1 MYPFVRS
8 RIKIRTFLLTFR
20 ISFAAYLPWHGN
32 PGWYPILAA
41 LSKKENINWILFL
54 NRHFG
59 HVFRRKNRGYL
70 ISESLAAASTPRNL
84 HQRVDSTI
92 ITNSSSLPYYHGI
105 YIWLLYTW
113 GQLDHLDLL
122 SAKYMSHINIME
134 KLATTCGRK
143 CYLCLHLHRS
153 PPKFI
158 KCIKSFTTWG
168 NLNHLDLI
176 SPKYTSHIKLME
188 KLASTCGHHHQSSS
202 IPY

>member
-1 MYPFVRS
+1 MTSRRYNNDSTLSFAQGICEIWNQILCRCIIAYVHVHVSVCPC

-105 YIWLLYTW
+105 YIWLLY
-113 GQLDHLDLL
+113 HLR
-122 SAKYMSHINIME
+122 SVGSHWPTFCQIYV
-134 KLATTCGRK
+134 T
-143 CYLCLHLHRS
+143 Y
-153 PPKFI
+153 
-158 KCIKSFTTWG
+158 
-168 NLNHLDLI
+168 
-176 SPKYTSHIKLME
+176 
-188 KLASTCGHHHQSSS
+188 
-202 IPY
+202 